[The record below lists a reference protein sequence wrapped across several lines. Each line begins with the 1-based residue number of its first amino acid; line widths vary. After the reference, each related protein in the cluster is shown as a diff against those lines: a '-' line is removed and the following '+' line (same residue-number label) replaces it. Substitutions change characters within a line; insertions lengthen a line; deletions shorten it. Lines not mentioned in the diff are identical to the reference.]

1 MPLPTMLRSLR
12 AVVRL
17 KPHSKRLCYTGAFG
31 SAIYA
36 AYLYGNASPSKP
48 TITHTL
54 FSQFTAKCAW
64 NQTAG
69 FELQE
74 TLSSFIKYLQD
85 INNQK
90 QLSSSMVQEIW
101 DELSTNLPL
110 ATEHDLSSLL
120 SQDEINEVIDDPCLF
135 QIMADRR
142 KEITNLKQEA
152 NKLLKDVL
160 NKIETDN
167 DEHESLKNQMFHY
180 SPMFHRKRIQKPI
193 RCLVIDGGG
202 LRGCLSITILKQ
214 LEKKAREQSGNT
226 NIKICDLFDF
236 IVGTSTGGL
245 IAIGLGIKK
254 WDTERINTFYN
265 KVAVDVFKAK
275 ADQIDDPP
283 ERGFFGNAWKSTKK
297 GVWFA
302 WNAIKYVRSSESA
315 RYDENKLIK
324 CFTDDEAKGGA
335 GIKQDRYMCDGKQI
349 NKPFVALVAVENTN
363 PTASYPVLLRNYGND
378 PKGYVDYTKDNKLG
392 RLPGISKI
400 TICQAARA
408 TSAAPTYLKS
418 VRVHVDGRDKPFH
431 LIDGGLNANT
441 PALLAWAEAS
451 KLWPDREI
459 FMYSVGTG
467 NPQVDN
473 NDDSINKTKGV
484 LSIAKMAFHSYQSEM
499 AQKFALRIMACID
512 RLDLFHSWPEIDK
525 DSTEMDDWTC
535 MKYWRDVGDKY
546 VSKKKSH
553 AKMNQMAKFLLKYR
567 RDETGEDIFEEAY
580 MNIG

>member
-1 MPLPTMLRSLR
+1 MFNPQNLIGPSNNSPVLSENIKLYVCWLKISDTLRNKVMKKTIILVTTFDRVNLSIVNSLMPLPSMLRSLR
-12 AVVRL
+12 PVLRL
-17 KPHSKRLCYTGAFG
+17 KLHSKRLCYTGAFG

-214 LEKKAREQSGNT
+214 LEKKAREQIGNT
-226 NIKICDLFDF
+226 NIKI
-236 IVGTSTGGL
+236 
-245 IAIGLGIKK
+245 
-254 WDTERINTFYN
+254 
-265 KVAVDVFKAK
+265 
-275 ADQIDDPP
+275 
-283 ERGFFGNAWKSTKK
+283 
-297 GVWFA
+297 
-302 WNAIKYVRSSESA
+302 
-315 RYDENKLIK
+315 
-324 CFTDDEAKGGA
+324 
-335 GIKQDRYMCDGKQI
+335 
-349 NKPFVALVAVENTN
+349 
-363 PTASYPVLLRNYGND
+363 
-378 PKGYVDYTKDNKLG
+378 
-392 RLPGISKI
+392 
-400 TICQAARA
+400 
-408 TSAAPTYLKS
+408 
-418 VRVHVDGRDKPFH
+418 
-431 LIDGGLNANT
+431 
-441 PALLAWAEAS
+441 
-451 KLWPDREI
+451 
-459 FMYSVGTG
+459 
-467 NPQVDN
+467 
-473 NDDSINKTKGV
+473 
-484 LSIAKMAFHSYQSEM
+484 
-499 AQKFALRIMACID
+499 
-512 RLDLFHSWPEIDK
+512 
-525 DSTEMDDWTC
+525 
-535 MKYWRDVGDKY
+535 
-546 VSKKKSH
+546 
-553 AKMNQMAKFLLKYR
+553 
-567 RDETGEDIFEEAY
+567 
-580 MNIG
+580 